1 MNIMESPE
9 PDEYQRILNHFGF
22 SHQLMKL
29 AEEAVELAD
38 AAFKLRKDH
47 VSDEHHGAG
56 KGAWR
61 NLAEETADVM
71 VLLSQMAVYADGSP
85 DGQKELP
92 LGFWETVKH
101 MKKDK
106 LNRVLDMVN
115 YSNLP
120 RGQPLRLRLE
130 LLDCRFEPL
139 PVRQLGHLHPCL
151 TTVGVCLTPA
161 GFLTAS
167 PSS

>member
-1 MNIMESPE
+1 MPIAYRTIDYGESDPFCPIPASE
-9 PDEYQRILNHFGF
+9 DDILP
-22 SHQLMKL
+22 SL
-29 AEEAVELAD
+29 ALSYTRD
-38 AAFKLRKDH
+38 
-47 VSDEHHGAG
+47 SDEDNEDARQYVFGI
-56 KGAWR
+56 WIY
-61 NLAEETADVM
+61 M
-71 VLLSQMAVYADGSP
+71 SSP
-85 DGQKELP
+85 REL
-92 LGFWETVKH
+92 FDIE
-101 MKKDK
+101 
-106 LNRVLDMVN
+106 VN